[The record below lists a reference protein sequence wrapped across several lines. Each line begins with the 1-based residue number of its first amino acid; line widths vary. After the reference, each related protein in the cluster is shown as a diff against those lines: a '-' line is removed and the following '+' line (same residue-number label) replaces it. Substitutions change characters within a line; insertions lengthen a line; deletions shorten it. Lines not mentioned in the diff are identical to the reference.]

1 MSASADVAY
10 EVFALTQNQTLW
22 WITLA
27 VGLVV
32 AVVVTA
38 LLETLRRT
46 VVKVNESVEVLWTM
60 GTRVAQNTSTTYVLD
75 TTKELGGELVA
86 ELERHRSP
94 PERSRP

>member
-1 MSASADVAY
+1 MTAVVDVLAIT
-10 EVFALTQNQTLW
+10 ENQTLW
-22 WITLA
+22 WITLG

-32 AVVVTA
+32 ALVVTA
-38 LLETLRRT
+38 LLEALRRT
-46 VVKVNESVEVLWTM
+46 VVSVRDAVETLWTM

-75 TTKELGGELVA
+75 NTKELGGELLA

>member
-1 MSASADVAY
+1 MI
-10 EVFALTQNQTLW
+10 ALVDALAITENQTLW
-22 WITLA
+22 WITLG

-32 AVVVTA
+32 ALVVTA
-38 LLETLRRT
+38 LLEALRRT
-46 VVKVNESVEVLWTM
+46 VISVRDAVEELWTM

-75 TTKELGGELVA
+75 TTKELGGELLA

>member
-1 MSASADVAY
+1 MIALIDVLAIT
-10 EVFALTQNQTLW
+10 ENQTLW
-22 WITLA
+22 WITLG

-32 AVVVTA
+32 ALVVTA
-38 LLETLRRT
+38 LLEALRRT
-46 VVKVNESVEVLWTM
+46 VVSVRDAVETLWTM

-75 TTKELGGELVA
+75 NTKELGGELLA

>member
-1 MSASADVAY
+1 MIGMIDTLAIT
-10 EVFALTQNQTLW
+10 ENQTLW
-22 WITLA
+22 WITLG

-32 AVVVTA
+32 ALVVTA
-38 LLETLRRT
+38 LLEALRRT
-46 VVKVNESVEVLWTM
+46 VVSVRDAVETLWTM

-75 TTKELGGELVA
+75 TTKELGGELLA